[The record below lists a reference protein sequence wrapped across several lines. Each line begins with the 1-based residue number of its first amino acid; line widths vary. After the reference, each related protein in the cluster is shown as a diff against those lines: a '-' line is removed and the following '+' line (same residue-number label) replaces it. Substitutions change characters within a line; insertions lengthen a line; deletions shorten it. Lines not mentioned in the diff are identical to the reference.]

1 MTQGLIIHTGN
12 ILQLPDLKRK
22 PGHTPADELHDT
34 LKIQLSKK
42 WTDGNNEIV
51 APLELSSLLNPEERS
66 SQKITVK
73 LFLSTPKPEYIKSA
87 LDSALQEL
95 GAISADLFL
104 ISWPAGITLEDGK
117 ALWKAME
124 SVVDQE
130 QAHSLGISDVDT
142 SAFVELHN
150 SARIKPEAI
159 QINLESC
166 CVVPPE
172 LVTFTRENNIQLL
185 THNDPQNI
193 LPTEA
198 LKTIISSLSEVH
210 WTVRY
215 QTLLRCRGI
224 IKNKGYVISAAIA

>member
-1 MTQGLIIHTGN
+1 M
-12 ILQLPDLKRK
+12 
-22 PGHTPADELHDT
+22 
-34 LKIQLSKK
+34 
-42 WTDGNNEIV
+42 
-51 APLELSSLLNPEERS
+51 
-66 SQKITVK
+66 
-73 LFLSTPKPEYIKSA
+73 
-87 LDSALQEL
+87 
-95 GAISADLFL
+95 
-104 ISWPAGITLEDGK
+104 

-124 SVVDQE
+124 NVVDQE
-130 QAHSLGISDVDT
+130 QAYSLGISDIET
-142 SAFVELHN
+142 PAFVELHN

-198 LKTIISSLSEVH
+198 LKNIVSSITEVL

-224 IKNKGYVISAAIA
+224 IKNKGYVICADMA